1 MSCSLQIIKAIKE
14 TVMLGIIRIG
24 DKTTHGGAVQSG
36 SETMIFGSIGVA
48 RKGDKVS
55 CPIEGH
61 GPTTIVE
68 GNPDYLDNG
77 IPVAFHGHKCGC
89 GCTLITSLPNAM
101 VG

>member
-1 MSCSLQIIKAIKE
+1 MLQ
-14 TVMLGIIRIG
+14 VIRKG
-24 DKTTHGGAVQSG
+24 DKTTHGGAVLAG
-36 SETMIFGSIGVA
+36 SDKMKFGGIGVA

-55 CPIEGH
+55 CPVEGH

-77 IPVAFHGHKCGC
+77 ILVAFHGHKCGY
-89 GCTLITSLPNAM
+89 GCTLISSFSAAK

>member
-1 MSCSLQIIKAIKE
+1 MAIHITNATTPWCALSGKA
-14 TVMLGIIRIG
+14 
-24 DKTTHGGAVQSG
+24 A
-36 SETMIFGSIGVA
+36 SEVIDFPVA
-48 RKGDKVS
+48 FKGDKVS
-55 CPIEGH
+55 CPIQGH

-89 GCTLITSLPNAM
+89 GCALISSFSAAK